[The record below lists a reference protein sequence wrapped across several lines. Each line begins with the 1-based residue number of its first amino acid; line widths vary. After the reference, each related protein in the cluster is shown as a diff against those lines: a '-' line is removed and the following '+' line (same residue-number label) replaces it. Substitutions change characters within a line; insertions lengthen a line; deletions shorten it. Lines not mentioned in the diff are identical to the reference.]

1 MKIYLIHGDHSEKSY
16 SKLNEYLDKGREKE
30 WKIINIKANN
40 GFLIEALLSIDLF
53 DKNRIYVSRSFSKL
67 SKKDIEFLNDNKEKL
82 PGVLIFYSET
92 KINDSYI
99 KKINNI
105 DRVEEFPLPKIIFSF
120 LESFFPKNTNN
131 CLKLYHSLLTNEK
144 IEFIFYLLSKH
155 LRDLYWV
162 SKYPSKIPYP
172 SWRVEKLERQ
182 ASKFKEGSIKDIIN
196 LLSDI
201 DIKSKTTA
209 SNLADLLD
217 FLIITKLE

>member
-1 MKIYLIHGDHSEKSY
+1 MKIYLIHGDHREKSY

-30 WKIINIKANN
+30 WKIINIKGNN
-40 GFLIEALLSIDLF
+40 SFLKEPLLSTDLF

-67 SKKDIEFLNDNKEKL
+67 SKKDIEFLNNYKEKL
-82 PGVLIFYSET
+82 TGVLIFYSET
-92 KINDSYI
+92 KISDSAI
-99 KKINNI
+99 EKINNI
-105 DRVEEFPLPKIIFSF
+105 DRVEEFLLPKIIFSF
-120 LESFFPKNTNN
+120 LESFFPKNSNN

-172 SWRVEKLERQ
+172 SWRVEKLEKQ
-182 ASKFKEGSIKDIIN
+182 ASRFKSNSIKELIN

-201 DIKSKTTA
+201 DIKSKTSA
-209 SNLADLLD
+209 SNLVDLLD